1 MTARRHVFGVP
12 LCAIKTKRA
21 FDRMRG
27 RYQVG
32 LITAIA
38 VFMLGAALW
47 VRSGPE
53 AAVRDPVVEETQ
65 IVKITAVVAYFPAL
79 YINEAKRTEE
89 HIAAY

>member
-27 RYQVG
+27 RYHVG
-32 LITAIA
+32 LITTIA
-38 VFMLGAALW
+38 VLMLAAGLW
-47 VRSGPE
+47 MRAGPE
-53 AAVRDPVVEETQ
+53 ATLHEPVVEEARIAT
-65 IVKITAVVAYFPAL
+65 VAAVVAYFPAL